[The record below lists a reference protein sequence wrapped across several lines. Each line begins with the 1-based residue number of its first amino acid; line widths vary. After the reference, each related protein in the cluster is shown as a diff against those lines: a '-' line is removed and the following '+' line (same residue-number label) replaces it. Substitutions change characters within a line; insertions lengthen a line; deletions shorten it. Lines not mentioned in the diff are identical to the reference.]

1 MNMELK
7 FTLILKN
14 NTSNEVTINNLIGDV
29 TINSIIF
36 KDVEFDLPSGE
47 YEYLL
52 FLNYRTNVQFNF
64 ETDLI
69 NSTVIV
75 DNKEIPIRL
84 LRPMI
89 GLLKID
95 GGKVEN
101 IEYNPQIEEINYKQN
116 YNVYF
121 YK

>member
-1 MNMELK
+1 MELK

-36 KDVEFDLPSGE
+36 KDVEFDLSSGE

-52 FLNYRTNVQFNF
+52 FLNYRTDVQFNF
-64 ETDLI
+64 GTDLI

-75 DNKEIPIRL
+75 ENKEIPIKL

-89 GLLKID
+89 GLMKIE
-95 GGKVEN
+95 GEKVEN
-101 IEYNPQIEEINYKQN
+101 IEYNPTINNINYKQN
-116 YNVYF
+116 YNIYF
-121 YK
+121 YE

>member
-1 MNMELK
+1 MELK

-52 FLNYRTNVQFNF
+52 FLNYRANVQFNF

-89 GLLKID
+89 GLLKIE

>member
-1 MNMELK
+1 MELK

-14 NTSNEVTINNLIGDV
+14 NTSNEVTIFNNLIGDV

-52 FLNYRTNVQFNF
+52 FLNYKTGVQFNF

-69 NSTVIV
+69 NSTVIIE
-75 DNKEIPIRL
+75 NNEIPIKL

-89 GLLKID
+89 GLMRIK
-95 GGKVEN
+95 GEKVEN
-101 IEYNPQIEEINYKQN
+101 IEYNPTINNINYNQN
-116 YNVYF
+116 YNIYF
-121 YK
+121 YE